1 MKTMK
6 QRVLIIEDDSEIRST
21 LSHVLEFEGFAVRSA
36 ENGAEGLDLLSE
48 MDPLE
53 HPDVILLDHRMPVM
67 DGDEFLR
74 QWRISR
80 YQEIPVLMLSAG
92 TIDEL
97 DQVPVRSIRKPFDIE
112 ELLAAIENM
121 IGCDGPLGLRASF
134 AN

>member
-1 MKTMK
+1 MKTTK

-21 LSHVLEFEGFAVRSA
+21 LSYVLELEGFAVRSA

-74 QWRISR
+74 QWRSSQ
-80 YQEIPVLMLSAG
+80 YQGIPVLMLSAG
-92 TIDEL
+92 TLDEL
-97 DQVPVRSIRKPFDIE
+97 EQVPVRSIRKPFNVE

-121 IGCDGPLGLRASF
+121 IGRDDPLRLRASF